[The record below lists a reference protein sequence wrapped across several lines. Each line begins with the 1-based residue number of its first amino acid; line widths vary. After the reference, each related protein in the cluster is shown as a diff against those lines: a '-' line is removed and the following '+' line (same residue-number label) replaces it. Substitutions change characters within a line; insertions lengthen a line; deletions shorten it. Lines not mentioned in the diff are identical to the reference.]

1 MLNVGVDDESTHIST
16 QSPDLAAES
25 NSGGERVPARG
36 CQDQPEVS
44 SLDGQ
49 DVGTD
54 ASISKKDVGG
64 LRGKLRFLRKGKLYR
79 LMRMETVKAKRC
91 FQSLVS
97 LRKMR
102 MMTISYKKVHPT

>member
-1 MLNVGVDDESTHIST
+1 MLNVVVYDESRHIST

-25 NSGGERVPARG
+25 DSGGEKVPESG

-44 SLDGQ
+44 YLDGQ

-54 ASISKKDVGG
+54 ASISKQYVGG
-64 LRGKLRFLRKGKLYR
+64 LRWKLRFLRKEKLYR

-97 LRKMR
+97 LRNMR